1 MELADSSIMDK
12 AFAQDDERNIN
23 ASFVEVKV
31 GENPSSLSVTQMDVK
46 AMQASE
52 CTDFSHTS
60 DNDNDADD
68 NVSRT
73 QKVPDVLSANES
85 SKEIELEKDCPS
97 IRQEADNAILNTF
110 VIQDAFIFCPM
121 MEPIVLIK
129 TLEQSIFAS
138 ETKMSPVNN
147 QETPCRPFSQQ
158 LG

>member
-1 MELADSSIMDK
+1 MYQFIRWIPINK
-12 AFAQDDERNIN
+12 WWNYTAFAQDDERNIN
-23 ASFVEVKV
+23 ASFVEETVV
-31 GENPSSLSVTQMDVK
+31 ENTLSISVTQMDVK

-97 IRQEADNAILNTF
+97 IHQQTGNALLDTF

-121 MEPIVLIK
+121 LEPIVLNEM
-129 TLEQSIFAS
+129 LEQGIFC
-138 ETKMSPVNN
+138 K
-147 QETPCRPFSQQ
+147 
-158 LG
+158 